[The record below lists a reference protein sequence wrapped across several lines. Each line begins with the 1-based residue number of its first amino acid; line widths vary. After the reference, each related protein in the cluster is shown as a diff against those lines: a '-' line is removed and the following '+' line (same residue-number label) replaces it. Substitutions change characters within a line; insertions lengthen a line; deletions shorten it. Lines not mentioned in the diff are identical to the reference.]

1 MNAVMPKTITKIEA
15 NPILS
20 RKNSELEMLDVAA
33 YCRVSTDSD
42 EQLDSYDAQVAYY
55 TDYIAKN
62 PKWRFA
68 GIYADPGLT
77 GTSDHRE
84 NFQRLIRQCKKGKIK
99 LILVKSVARFARNV
113 VDSLKYCRM
122 LKAIGVGV
130 YFEEQNLNTMNSD
143 TEMILGIHSV
153 MAQAESENISANV
166 RWGIQQRMKSGTFA
180 FRYNIL
186 GYRKG
191 EDGEPEIVPE
201 AAEAIR
207 EIFEMYLAGSS
218 LDQLK
223 YHLEAK
229 GIQTVNGKP
238 EWTKARIQSI
248 LTNERY
254 VGDMLLQ
261 KTFTENCI
269 SKKVRVNRGEM
280 AKYLITNNHPAIVS
294 REVFQAVQSEMARR
308 TSKHKVS
315 DYGITEQGKY
325 SGKYALS
332 EKLFCG
338 ECGSVYRRK
347 MWKIGGKRK
356 PVWRCLN
363 RLEHGTQFCH
373 DSITLDEDK
382 LHQAICIGLNQVSQV
397 KEKALDLISTNLM
410 YAVTGDSNIMDAY
423 AIEQTISRVKAEM
436 DNAVEKCSKTEGDV
450 SRFLEG
456 IGQLNQQLVVL
467 REQLAQAKKQSSA
480 CEAMTADVERIK
492 KMLSDDTIRFDEYD
506 DMYVRS
512 LVDCIKVN
520 TDDTL
525 TIVIKGGLSFTVE
538 IST

>member
-1 MNAVMPKTITKIEA
+1 MQ
-15 NPILS
+15 
-20 RKNSELEMLDVAA
+20 D
-33 YCRVSTDSD
+33 
-42 EQLDSYDAQVAYY
+42 
-55 TDYIAKN
+55 
-62 PKWRFA
+62 
-68 GIYADPGLT
+68 
-77 GTSDHRE
+77 
-84 NFQRLIRQCKKGKIK
+84 QRNDQ
-99 LILVKSVARFARNV
+99 KS
-113 VDSLKYCRM
+113 
-122 LKAIGVGV
+122 
-130 YFEEQNLNTMNSD
+130 
-143 TEMILGIHSV
+143 
-153 MAQAESENISANV
+153 
-166 RWGIQQRMKSGTFA
+166 
-180 FRYNIL
+180 
-186 GYRKG
+186 
-191 EDGEPEIVPE
+191 
-201 AAEAIR
+201 
-207 EIFEMYLAGSS
+207 
-218 LDQLK
+218 
-223 YHLEAK
+223 
-229 GIQTVNGKP
+229 NGKP

-506 DMYVRS
+506 DMYVRA

-538 IST
+538 IPT

>member
-1 MNAVMPKTITKIEA
+1 MTKGEIDEICESMILDYMKKTSQTYIKCVDIEGFLIDYLKCTLIYENIAEPDDA
-15 NPILS
+15 NKMAFKANGVKPLHI
-20 RKNSELEMLDVAA
+20 R
-33 YCRVSTDSD
+33 DS
-42 EQLDSYDAQVAYY
+42 S
-55 TDYIAKN
+55 
-62 PKWRFA
+62 
-68 GIYADPGLT
+68 
-77 GTSDHRE
+77 
-84 NFQRLIRQCKKGKIK
+84 GKIK
-99 LILVKSVARFARNV
+99 QVVYPANTIVLDKYFLAYERSAARRFTIGHECGHVVKERLYQTECCASYYRDASVA
-113 VDSLKYCRM
+113 SSIPSEEICE
-122 LKAIGVGV
+122 
-130 YFEEQNLNTMNSD
+130 YFKMEES
-143 TEMILGIHSV
+143 
-153 MAQAESENISANV
+153 QAS
-166 RWGIQQRMKSGTFA
+166 
-180 FRYNIL
+180 
-186 GYRKG
+186 
-191 EDGEPEIVPE
+191 
-201 AAEAIR
+201 
-207 EIFEMYLAGSS
+207 
-218 LDQLK
+218 
-223 YHLEAK
+223 
-229 GIQTVNGKP
+229 
-238 EWTKARIQSI
+238 
-248 LTNERY
+248 
-254 VGDMLLQ
+254 
-261 KTFTENCI
+261 NCI

-294 REVFQAVQSEMARR
+294 RDVFQAVQSEMARR

-492 KMLSDDTIRFDEYD
+492 KMLSDDDSCIFEYAFDRYH
-506 DMYVRS
+506 
-512 LVDCIKVN
+512 
-520 TDDTL
+520 TD
-525 TIVIKGGLSFTVE
+525 
-538 IST
+538 